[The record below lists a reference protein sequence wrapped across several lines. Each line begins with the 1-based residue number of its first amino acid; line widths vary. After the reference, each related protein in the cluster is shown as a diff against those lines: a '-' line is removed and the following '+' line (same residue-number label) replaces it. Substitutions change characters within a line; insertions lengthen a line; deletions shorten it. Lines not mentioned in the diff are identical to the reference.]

1 MTTNESGATTPA
13 TTPFG
18 QQSGQEVTIKSLL
31 EAGAHFGHQT
41 SRWNPKMFQYIFG
54 EKNGVHIINLDL
66 TFKLWLRARKYIVDT
81 LARGGNIL
89 FVGTKPQARD
99 ILAAEALRCSAPYIN
114 KRWLGGALTNFET
127 IKRSIERMKR
137 LEDYLAE
144 SEKPD
149 SKIKIQKKEKV
160 MIGKDLVKLSS
171 TIGGIRN
178 MKRAP
183 DAVFIV
189 DIQKEA
195 IAVAEARRLRIP
207 VIALVDTNVNPEVVD
222 FPIPSNDDA
231 TKTLQLF
238 LACAADAV
246 LEGKAL
252 FDSRAQRASQQ
263 QSEAAAAR
271 AQQQAQPRA

>member
-1 MTTNESGATTPA
+1 MATNASGSTTPP
-13 TTPFG
+13 TPTIPVG
-18 QQSGQEVTIKSLL
+18 QQSGLEVSIKSLL

-66 TFKLWLRARKYIVDT
+66 TFKLWQRARKYIVDT
-81 LARGGNIL
+81 MARGGSIL

-99 ILAAEALRCSAPYIN
+99 ILTAEATRCSAHYIN

-137 LEDYLAE
+137 LEDHLAE
-144 SEKPD
+144 SEKAD
-149 SKIKIQKKEKV
+149 SKIKLQKKEKV

-178 MKRAP
+178 MKRTP
-183 DAVFIV
+183 DAIFVV

-207 VIALVDTNVNPEVVD
+207 VIALVDTNVDPDVVD

-246 LEGKAL
+246 LEGKSL
-252 FDSRAQRASQQ
+252 FDSRAQRN
-263 QSEAAAAR
+263 
-271 AQQQAQPRA
+271 AQQQGEPAAAQA